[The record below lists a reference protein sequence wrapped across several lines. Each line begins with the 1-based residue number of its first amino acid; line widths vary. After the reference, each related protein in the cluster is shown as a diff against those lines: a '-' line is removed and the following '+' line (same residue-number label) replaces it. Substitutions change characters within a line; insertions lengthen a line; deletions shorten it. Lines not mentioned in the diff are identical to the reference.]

1 MPAPSAPSARPALWT
16 RLFTSLTVANF
27 GVAMI
32 FYMLTSTL
40 SGWAL
45 DELGA
50 SQTQAGLVGTAWF
63 IGAMVARLV
72 AGRMA
77 TTLGERIVV
86 VGSTL
91 AMLLGTLVYPWV
103 GSVAVLLVLRF
114 LHGIGFGIAATALTG
129 TALSRVPIERRGE
142 GSGWFSL
149 GLALA
154 TGIGPF
160 VGAQLQK
167 GSGQQSVFLAAIACG
182 LVSVVSSLLVARGMS
197 PRERRRERERLTLSD
212 FVEPGVLPVALTV
225 AVCAMP
231 FGAILTLLSPYAR
244 SVGLGEAGG
253 WYFLVYAL
261 VIAISRPVAGML
273 QDRVGDT
280 TVLLPMMI
288 AMVAGVLLTAL
299 ATSGALL
306 LAGGALLGLGY
317 GTLVP
322 SGQTVALNLV
332 GSARASL
339 GVSSYFLLV
348 DAGTGI
354 GPFVLGALVEP
365 MGYRGALLVG
375 AGCAVAGTLM
385 MGVLHH
391 RMRRRPR
398 ERVA

>member
-1 MPAPSAPSARPALWT
+1 MASLARMPTPSAPSARPALWT

-27 GVAMI
+27 GIAMI

-40 SGWAL
+40 SAWAL
-45 DELGA
+45 DELDA
-50 SQTQAGLVGTAWF
+50 SQTEAGLVGTAWF
-63 IGAMVARLV
+63 IGAMAARLV
-72 AGRMA
+72 AGRMSA
-77 TTLGERIVV
+77 TLGERNVV

-103 GSVAVLLVLRF
+103 GSVALLLVLRF
-114 LHGIGFGIAATALTG
+114 LHGVGFGIAATALTG

-167 GSGQQSVFLAAIACG
+167 GSGQQSVFLAAIVCG
-182 LVSVVSSLLVARGMS
+182 LV
-197 PRERRRERERLTLSD
+197 
-212 FVEPGVLPVALTV
+212 
-225 AVCAMP
+225 
-231 FGAILTLLSPYAR
+231 
-244 SVGLGEAGG
+244 
-253 WYFLVYAL
+253 
-261 VIAISRPVAGML
+261 VIAVSRPAAGML

-280 TVLLPMMI
+280 TVLVPMMI

-317 GTLVP
+317 G
-322 SGQTVALNLV
+322 
-332 GSARASL
+332 
-339 GVSSYFLLV
+339 
-348 DAGTGI
+348 
-354 GPFVLGALVEP
+354 P

>member
-1 MPAPSAPSARPALWT
+1 MPTPSAPSARPPLWT

-63 IGAMVARLV
+63 VGAMVARLV

-103 GSVAVLLVLRF
+103 GSVALLLVLRF
-114 LHGIGFGIAATALTG
+114 LHGVGFGIAATALTG

-212 FVEPGVLPVALTV
+212 FVEPRVLPVALTV

-231 FGAILTLLSPYAR
+231 FGAIITLLSPFAR
-244 SVGLGEAGG
+244 SVGLGEASG

-261 VIAISRPVAGML
+261 VIAISRPVAGMV

-280 TVLLPMMI
+280 AVLVPMMV
-288 AMVAGVLLTAL
+288 AMVAGVVLTAV
-299 ATSGALL
+299 ATSGAVL

-398 ERVA
+398 ERAV